1 MSTDKKTSM
10 VKSKPKAV
18 KKKALSNEQVI
29 AFLNEHPAFI
39 RDQLEQLSEMDI
51 PHDSGIATSLIERQV
66 AVLRADNAHLKKNL
80 KQLIEIARNNE
91 DLSQRI
97 HRLFIEIMHAESL
110 DDLMATIQEQMQSF
124 FNTDI
129 VIFRFFSM
137 MELRPYI
144 ADNLVFEL
152 KNKQASQLKKWLKQ
166 RQPACG
172 ELQDDVFTALFAKQ
186 KNIKSMAVIPL
197 FGVKEYGTL
206 LLGSPDKTRF
216 SEAKGTVFLAQ
227 LGELVSSRLVSIIK
241 A

>member
-1 MSTDKKTSM
+1 MSTDKKPTI
-10 VKSKPKAV
+10 VKSKLKAPKNA
-18 KKKALSNEQVI
+18 ALTQQQVI
-29 AFLNEHPAFI
+29 AFLNEQPTFI
-39 RDQLEQLSEMDI
+39 RDHLDELCEMDI

-66 AVLRADNAHLKKNL
+66 AVLRSDNVHLKNNL

-97 HRLFIEIMHAESL
+97 HHLFIEIMNTESL
-110 DDLMATIQEQMQSF
+110 DDLMATIQEQLQSF
-124 FNTDI
+124 FNTEL
-129 VIFRFFSM
+129 VLFRFFSM

-144 ADNLVFEL
+144 SDDLVFTL
-152 KNKQASQLKKWLKQ
+152 KNRQASQLKKWLKQ

-172 ELQDDVFTALFAKQ
+172 ELQDDVFTALFAKE

-197 FGVKEYGTL
+197 FGVKEFGTL

-227 LGELVSSRLVSIIK
+227 LGELVSSRLVSLIRT
-241 A
+241 